1 MKYIIASDFPG
12 RIRVRCGKYAFT
24 KEEGSAITEHL
35 AGLPWVEEVKASY
48 LSGGILMYY
57 NKGFRKD
64 VLKAISNLS
73 LRTLPALPE
82 SAGTKDIDMRFKE
95 RLYKM
100 LLRRAVQHFLLP
112 AFLRNLFYL
121 WRGYGFLRRGWAS
134 LRRGRVSVEVLD
146 GAAVGVSLLQGH
158 FNTASS
164 IMFLLGLSE
173 LLEDYTRQR
182 TKSALTRSLAFN
194 VDTVWI
200 EKDGAELSIPLSQL
214 VVGDMVVVRTGSMI
228 PIDGT
233 VRKGEAAVN
242 QSSMT
247 GEPLPVIKRPGDS
260 VFAGTVLEEGSVT
273 VEVRALADETRISR
287 VVELIDRSEALKAGV
302 HARAER
308 IADRIVPM
316 SFLLAI
322 GVFVFTG
329 NWRKALS
336 VLLVDY
342 SCAIKL
348 ATPITVI
355 SAMREASGYRIMVK
369 GGKFLEAMAEADTI
383 VFDKT
388 GTLTEASPRVSKVL
402 PFEGWERDEVLR
414 TAACLEEHFPH
425 SVARAVVRRA
435 LEENL
440 LHEEKHAEVE
450 YIVAHGIATT
460 YRGRRVVIGSHHFVA
475 EDEKVEIAGEQMELV
490 DKAANGDSVIYLGV
504 EGKAVGAICISDPP
518 RTESRN
524 VIERLKRLG
533 IERVIMLTGDGEAT
547 AKTVAESLGIDE
559 YRAQVLPEDKAAI
572 VEEMK
577 AQGRKVVMVG
587 DGINDS
593 PALAAA
599 DVSVS
604 MKGSSDIA
612 REVADITL
620 LTDRLDELV
629 AVRMLA
635 RELIKRIHRNF
646 RFIVSFNTALL
657 LLGLGGVITPNL
669 SAILHNASTMGISVA
684 CTRPCLNEKNQ
695 GEVTP

>member
-247 GEPLPVIKRPGDS
+247 GEPLPVLKRPGDS

-504 EGKAVGAICISDPP
+504 DGKAVGAICISDPP

>member
-24 KEEGSAITEHL
+24 KEEVSAIAEHL
-35 AGLPWVEEVKASY
+35 AGLPWVEEAKASY

-247 GEPLPVIKRPGDS
+247 GEPLPVLKRPGDS

-695 GEVTP
+695 GEITP

>member
-24 KEEGSAITEHL
+24 KEEVSAIAEHL
-35 AGLPWVEEVKASY
+35 AGLPWVEEAKASY

-247 GEPLPVIKRPGDS
+247 GEPLPVLKRPGDS

>member
-24 KEEGSAITEHL
+24 KEEVSAIAEHL
-35 AGLPWVEEVKASY
+35 AGLPWVEEAKASY

-247 GEPLPVIKRPGDS
+247 GEPLPVLKRPGDS

-669 SAILHNASTMGISVA
+669 SAILHNASTIGISVA

-695 GEVTP
+695 GEITP

>member
-504 EGKAVGAICISDPP
+504 DGKAVGAICISDPP

>member
-1 MKYIIASDFPG
+1 
-12 RIRVRCGKYAFT
+12 VRCGKYAFT
-24 KEEGSAITEHL
+24 KEEVSAIAEHL
-35 AGLPWVEEVKASY
+35 AGLPWVEEAKASY

-247 GEPLPVIKRPGDS
+247 GEPLPVLKRPGDS

-504 EGKAVGAICISDPP
+504 DGKAVGAICISDPP

>member
-24 KEEGSAITEHL
+24 KEEGSAIAEHL

-247 GEPLPVIKRPGDS
+247 GEPLPVLKRPGDS

-504 EGKAVGAICISDPP
+504 DGKAVGAICISDLP